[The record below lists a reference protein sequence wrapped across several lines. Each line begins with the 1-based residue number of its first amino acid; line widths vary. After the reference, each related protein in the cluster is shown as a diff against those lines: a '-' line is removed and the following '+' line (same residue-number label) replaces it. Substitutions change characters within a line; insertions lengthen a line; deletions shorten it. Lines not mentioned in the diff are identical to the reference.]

1 MQGRTVKLF
10 LVEGSPTGILAA
22 EIMNWTGH
30 VLVAPRSRAPDA
42 LKRPEAARTG
52 IYLLTGEDP
61 DHPSKIRVYIGEG
74 DSVVDRIKAHVK
86 DPSKEF
92 WTHAFIITSKDAN
105 LTKAHARYLES
116 RLVEIAKSA
125 GRAAVAN
132 GVEPAPKLLPESDV
146 ADMEFFLS
154 QVQLVLPVLGLD
166 VLRPKL
172 TAPAVTRSP
181 STSVAQAQAGLA
193 LLLSSPKHGV
203 EARAIEN
210 EGELTVLAGSIAT
223 AKAFTANSYSALR
236 QTLIAD
242 GVLTPNAG
250 EGYVFA
256 TDVNFDSPSAAAA
269 VILNRNANGRV
280 EWRLEGTGQTLKDW
294 QDAQL
299 AAVPGTDRLRELIDS
314 VQL

>member
-1 MQGRTVKLF
+1 MVGRTVKLF

-30 VLVAPRSRAPDA
+30 VLVAPRSQTPDA

-52 IYLLTGEDP
+52 VYLLTGEDP
-61 DHPSKIRVYIGEG
+61 EHPSRLRVYIGEG
-74 DSVVDRIKAHVK
+74 DSVVDRIKAHAK
-86 DPSKEF
+86 DSSKEF

-116 RLVEIAKSA
+116 RIVEIAKAA

-132 GVEPAPKLLPESDV
+132 GTEPAPKLLPESDV

-172 TAPAVTRSP
+172 SAAGTG
-181 STSVAQAQAGLA
+181 STLSAKQALEGLT
-193 LLLSSPKHGV
+193 LTLSSPKHGA
-203 EARAIEN
+203 EARAVEN
-210 EGELTVLAGSIAT
+210 EGELTVLAGSVAT
-223 AKAFTANSYSALR
+223 AKTFIANSYSALR
-236 QTLIAD
+236 QSLIED
-242 GVLTPNAG
+242 GSLVERTGQGL
-250 EGYVFA
+250 VFA

-280 EWRLEGTGQTLKDW
+280 EWRLEGSGQTLKDW

-299 AAVPGTDRLRELIDS
+299 AAVPGTDRLQDLIHS
-314 VQL
+314 VPQ